1 MPILLMGSW
10 RNHSARGSVP
20 SALAAHT
27 SPIGP
32 MVAVC
37 WPAQR
42 PIWRREN
49 KHLCQMK
56 SCESP
61 WENLMLGSCPLHPR
75 IQYDCCIYIYIYN
88 TIYILLL
95 KSKNPIYIYIY
106 THGYRQDYLSVACT
120 LNPRHHFACFDPAEQ
135 AAPEAYARSI
145 TGPRECPEAHR
156 AGLWLLG
163 MEIVSDFGI
172 LDITHP
178 WRVDTNSSYQQG
190 CAENM

>member
-10 RNHSARGSVP
+10 RNHFARGSVP

-75 IQYDCCIYIYIYN
+75 IQY
-88 TIYILLL
+88 
-95 KSKNPIYIYIY
+95 IYIYIY
-106 THGYRQDYLSVACT
+106 THGYRQDRLSVACT

>member
-75 IQYDCCIYIYIYN
+75 IQYDCCIYIYN
-88 TIYILLL
+88 TIYIYITAQIQE
-95 KSKNPIYIYIY
+95 SNIHIYIY
-106 THGYRQDYLSVACT
+106 THMGIGKTICQWLALWTHGIISLASTRPSRRLRKPMHGASQGRGSAR
-120 LNPRHHFACFDPAEQ
+120 RH
-135 AAPEAYARSI
+135 
-145 TGPRECPEAHR
+145 
-156 AGLWLLG
+156 
-163 MEIVSDFGI
+163 IV
-172 LDITHP
+172 LDC
-178 WRVDTNSSYQQG
+178 D
-190 CAENM
+190 C